1 MFYMFIEILL
11 IQEIKLLTEKTEE
24 TVRLWYVFKR
34 GSRGAACAAKS
45 LRWRV

>member
-24 TVRLWYVFKR
+24 TVRLWYVFLCFQQIER
-34 GSRGAACAAKS
+34 LGLTLYGGRE
-45 LRWRV
+45 